1 MNRRLAPVTRDSLVR
16 RFRRLGWDGP
26 RSGGRHSFMSKG
38 TRKVRIPNPHQRKD
52 IGVSLLRTILEQAG
66 ISREEWLDA
75 SD

>member
-1 MNRRLAPVTRDSLVR
+1 
-16 RFRRLGWDGP
+16 
-26 RSGGRHSFMSKG
+26 MSKG

-52 IGVSLLRTILEQAG
+52 IGVGLLSTILEQAS